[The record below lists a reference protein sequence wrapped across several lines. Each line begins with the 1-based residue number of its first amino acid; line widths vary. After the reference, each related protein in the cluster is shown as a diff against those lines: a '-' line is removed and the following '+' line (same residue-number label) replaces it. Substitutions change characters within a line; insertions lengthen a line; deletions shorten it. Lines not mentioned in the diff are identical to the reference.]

1 MQNLYEI
8 LEVKKDAT
16 PEEIKSSYKRL
27 ALLYHPDRNP
37 NNPEAEEYFKII
49 THAYQI
55 LSDDN
60 LRKQY
65 DYKQKLNKIYTEN
78 PTQYSTNSST
88 QIFYTPPQTAQNYT
102 PYENSYD
109 PINYITQKGQKKI
122 LFGTIM
128 VLFLLITTGLYFG
141 WYMNERKAYVHLES
155 AKKNI
160 QSKEFKQALS
170 NLNMS
175 IKYKKDLVEA
185 RLLKA
190 DIYLKELENPFN
202 AIEEYNWLIENTQ
215 FNKSNLY
222 ALKANA
228 HWKAYQKQEA
238 LDNINMALK
247 LDNNNVHFL
256 YQSALIKLDYF
267 GKESKEVCLDLDRSF
282 RIKKLTKI
290 DSLKKLYC
298 K

>member
-1 MQNLYEI
+1 
-8 LEVKKDAT
+8 
-16 PEEIKSSYKRL
+16 
-27 ALLYHPDRNP
+27 
-37 NNPEAEEYFKII
+37 
-49 THAYQI
+49 
-55 LSDDN
+55 
-60 LRKQY
+60 
-65 DYKQKLNKIYTEN
+65 
-78 PTQYSTNSST
+78 
-88 QIFYTPPQTAQNYT
+88 
-102 PYENSYD
+102 
-109 PINYITQKGQKKI
+109 
-122 LFGTIM
+122 
-128 VLFLLITTGLYFG
+128 
-141 WYMNERKAYVHLES
+141 MNERKAYVHLES